1 MSVPSVP
8 YSSTRR
14 KRPHWACRIFL
25 NPRTGPGTRC
35 DFGQNGQT
43 NRVPSAFGVRSTI
56 TAQPGLHSLYNIGSS
71 GTTTLAAGLTAAF
84 ATVRFTARFT
94 GRVRRPVPRV
104 ARVRVARMF
113 PLSPASSAIASRD
126 LRFCFVYPGR
136 SRSGLRPVHEKLKT
150 YSRDPK
156 NVYLR
161 RCSIMRSVRLL
172 CRVFFPNV
180 GKAQGVCGW
189 LPFTLPSP
197 PPCG

>member
-1 MSVPSVP
+1 
-8 YSSTRR
+8 
-14 KRPHWACRIFL
+14 
-25 NPRTGPGTRC
+25 
-35 DFGQNGQT
+35 
-43 NRVPSAFGVRSTI
+43 VPSAFGVRSTI
-56 TAQPGLHSLYNIGSS
+56 TAQPGLHSLYSIGSS
-71 GTTTLAAGLTAAF
+71 GTTTFAGGLTAAF

-126 LRFCFVYPGR
+126 LRSLLRLPWALSFRITPRLSSYQLSVPSNCFQALELKTET
-136 SRSGLRPVHEKLKT
+136 SRFTTTRLLLSFSDVRLKTYNRKLKT
-150 YSRDPK
+150 S
-156 NVYLR
+156 YLR